1 MTTSTKGRICYTTE
15 QMLSLRNSPLV
26 QRLPGMPD
34 HAEIFQVK
42 GKVIPLRRIRPEDP
56 GTGGSSRAAT
66 LRSSSASMAYPIAGP
81 FGGPNS
87 NRPLAPP
94 VAHPNALPAR
104 PTLPSKPQPK
114 DISSVQQQGGRNP
127 VRRTEPGSGPSPD
140 VSSRYLPPRQGRSS
154 RAEPEW
160 ASFSKSTR
168 NGKPNATDT
177 TLANGVDDIQKF
189 KAMMR
194 SQQTAASK
202 VSIRTDDRI
211 GGSAPGS
218 SGHSDSA
225 SQERCKSSPFSAGSS
240 TANAQQFIDLKLE
253 NTTDAARMLYSKD
266 LALGMPNTTTKRRS
280 RFERLF
286 EEDPVPQET
295 HSMPPG
301 LQNSQNLQP
310 QIQPYPHL
318 LSQQPHVMSEEDAM
332 KAILARQISDFNST
346 RASTVFTSGDA
357 LADAN
362 ARLDPHTDMAP
373 LIAPS
378 AVPSN
383 WRPGMALPL
392 QQSLPPGMALS
403 EDEVLERMGVRIPQ
417 TTWRKST
424 AEEDK
429 QGLDRIMA
437 ALSAASISQG
447 SQQELLSPAYPVQ
460 YENRMYHGT
469 NPPSLGQ
476 SHLHH
481 PNQFAPSNNF
491 SHFSTVSHG
500 EQHSLHHDYG
510 NAASLYGFN
519 PPPQGPTEINGSPP
533 NTINDTHIDHQNRM
547 KQYPSVSYQ
556 PQPPH
561 PPPPPPFGS
570 YVNQMHNPMYF
581 QQHMPPPPLMGP
593 PMLMPEYMIEKPMQP
608 PSPFESA
615 YAVYGLNPPPPP
627 PSAYQPHP
635 PIPGMYDQM
644 PSDFQQHHH
653 PPQLQREQG
662 YPQPNLQHHYQQLT
676 TYP

>member
-1 MTTSTKGRICYTTE
+1 
-15 QMLSLRNSPLV
+15 MLSLRNSPLV

-56 GTGGSSRAAT
+56 GTGGSSR
-66 LRSSSASMAYPIAGP
+66 
-81 FGGPNS
+81 
-87 NRPLAPP
+87 
-94 VAHPNALPAR
+94 
-104 PTLPSKPQPK
+104 
-114 DISSVQQQGGRNP
+114 
-127 VRRTEPGSGPSPD
+127 
-140 VSSRYLPPRQGRSS
+140 GRSS

-194 SQQTAASK
+194 SQQ
-202 VSIRTDDRI
+202 IR
-211 GGSAPGS
+211 S

-403 EDEVLERMGVRIPQ
+403 EDEVLERMGEYHKPR
-417 TTWRKST
+417 
-424 AEEDK
+424 
-429 QGLDRIMA
+429 G
-437 ALSAASISQG
+437 G

-533 NTINDTHIDHQNRM
+533 NTINDTHR
-547 KQYPSVSYQ
+547 S
-556 PQPPH
+556 
-561 PPPPPPFGS
+561 
-570 YVNQMHNPMYF
+570 
-581 QQHMPPPPLMGP
+581 
-593 PMLMPEYMIEKPMQP
+593 PE
-608 PSPFESA
+608 
-615 YAVYGLNPPPPP
+615 
-627 PSAYQPHP
+627 
-635 PIPGMYDQM
+635 
-644 PSDFQQHHH
+644 
-653 PPQLQREQG
+653 
-662 YPQPNLQHHYQQLT
+662 
-676 TYP
+676 